1 MLGAV
6 APARWAGR
14 GGAGVWATR
23 GAGPAGLP
31 SVYRVALCL
40 LKIGC
45 RFNQEIGGNCR
56 LKSHVRQQFSGYQ
69 GRAFERPQAEVI
81 QYI

>member
-6 APARWAGR
+6 APARWARR

-23 GAGPAGLP
+23 GAGPVGLP

-56 LKSHVRQQFSGYQ
+56 LKSHRLT
-69 GRAFERPQAEVI
+69 AI
-81 QYI
+81 QS